1 MVIRAVVFDV
11 FGTLVD
17 WRRGITDA
25 VTRVV
30 GSEIDG
36 AAFADAWRAEYQPSM
51 EPIRSGTRP
60 WCNLDVLHAESL
72 DRVADAFGA
81 ELQPDQRQALVT
93 AWHGLPAWPEVKQ
106 ALSDLRQDFWIAP
119 LSNGHIALSIKLA
132 RHNEMLWD
140 AVLGAELARNYKP
153 HPSVYQ
159 TASSALQVNSGDIL
173 MVACHSADLAAAAL
187 CGLKT
192 AYVARPDEKGTGR
205 GESRPSGAVDYA
217 AADLVDL
224 AGQLQS
230 RR

>member
-51 EPIRSGTRP
+51 EPIRSGARP

-81 ELQPDQRQALVT
+81 ELQLDQRQALVA
-93 AWHGLPAWPEVKQ
+93 AWHRLPAWPEVKQ
-106 ALSDLRQDFWIAP
+106 ALSELRPDFWIAP
-119 LSNGHIALSIKLA
+119 LSNGHIALSIELA

-140 AVLGAELARNYKP
+140 AVLGAELRETT
-153 HPSVYQ
+153 SR
-159 TASSALQVNSGDIL
+159 T
-173 MVACHSADLAAAAL
+173 
-187 CGLKT
+187 
-192 AYVARPDEKGTGR
+192 
-205 GESRPSGAVDYA
+205 RPSIKPLAVDFSCPPTTSSWWPA
-217 AADLVDL
+217 S
-224 AGQLQS
+224 QLTS
-230 RR
+230 PRPLSVG